1 MQQDA
6 LLERWFAAR
15 RVGVGIR
22 YPLGVAVLAAL
33 YYASARIGIDLNF
46 AGPVAAIVWPPVG
59 VGIAFLYLRG
69 VAFWPGV
76 LIGDLLVN
84 DYSAVAR
91 GAAVGQSW
99 GSGLEGGVATVL
111 SRGLG
116 PGGR

>member
-69 VAFWPGV
+69 VWYWPGV

-84 DYSAVAR
+84 DYSAIPL
-91 GAAVGQSW
+91 GSAVSQTCGNV
-99 GSGLEGGVATVL
+99 LEVVIATL
-111 SRGLG
+111 LI
-116 PGGR
+116 